1 MCWDHLI
8 DAEEEVKPEA
18 KQPAPP
24 IKQPASE
31 EPLEAPAV
39 VEVAS

>member
-18 KQPAPP
+18 KQLAPP
-24 IKQPASE
+24 IRQPASE
-31 EPLEAPAV
+31 EPLETPAA